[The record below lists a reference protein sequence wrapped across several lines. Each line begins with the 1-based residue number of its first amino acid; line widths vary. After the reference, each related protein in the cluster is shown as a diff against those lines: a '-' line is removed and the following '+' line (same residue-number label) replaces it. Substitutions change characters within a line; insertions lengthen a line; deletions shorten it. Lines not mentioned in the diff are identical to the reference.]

1 MIHKLVYNKED
12 PNYILL
18 HEIIDI
24 VDSRKT
30 KMIMARNGFKKINDK
45 LNSIKIVIIS
55 IFFENDLSYTVDQ
68 LKDNEELKNAFNIDE
83 IPNIDNMYNK
93 MSNLDVDSLEKTVNS
108 ILNSFIKRKPGQRK
122 RFIIDATPADLNINH
137 RSKKIS
143 KKSLEGKDFAWGW
156 GTAIGYYIGYK
167 VTLVLDHETK
177 MPVYFMIERGSPS
190 DSKMIPKILPELIKK
205 RIIKKGDYIYY
216 DRGYYSYENYN
227 FALRKYQIVSLI
239 LPKKD
244 YNKGKLEEVLSYPL
258 DTYKLSKKE
267 QNKAK
272 KQYER
277 LVKELLES
285 LDKPKRI
292 KYNRGFIE
300 DFFKIMKINL
310 GFKNL
315 NKFTLNSIRKHTAL
329 TVLIA
334 GLIVHLRIK
343 TKADFQKFSEGK
355 MI

>member
-1 MIHKLVYNKED
+1 MRHKLVYDEED

-18 HEIIDI
+18 HEIMDI

-30 KMIMARNGFKKINDK
+30 KMIMARNEFKNINEI
-45 LNSIKIVIIS
+45 LNNVKIVIIS
-55 IFFENDLSYTVDQ
+55 IFFENDLSYTVD
-68 LKDNEELKNAFNIDE
+68 ELNNNMELRNAFNIDE
-83 IPNIDNMYNK
+83 VPNVDKLYNK
-93 MSNLDVDSLEKTVNS
+93 MSNLDPDALEKTVNS
-108 ILNSFIKRKPGQRK
+108 ILGSFITRKGKEQK

-143 KKSLEGKDFAWGW
+143 KKALEDKDYAWGW

-167 VTLVLDHETK
+167 VTLVLEHDTK
-177 MPVYFMIERGSPS
+177 LPVYFMIERGSPS
-190 DSKMIPKILPELIKK
+190 DTKMISKILPELIKR
-205 RIIKKGDYIYY
+205 RIIKKGDIIYF

-227 FALRKYQIVSLI
+227 YALRKYQIVSLI
-239 LPKKD
+239 LPKEK
-244 YNKGKLEEVLSYPL
+244 YNKGKLEDILSYPL
-258 DTYKLSKKE
+258 DTYKLSKKD
-267 QNKAK
+267 QKKAK
-272 KQYER
+272 EQYER
-277 LVKELLES
+277 LVKELLEN

-343 TKADFQKFSEGK
+343 TKSDFQKFSEGK
-355 MI
+355 LI

>member
-1 MIHKLVYNKED
+1 MNHKLVYDEED

-18 HEIIDI
+18 HEIMDI

-30 KMIMARNGFKKINDK
+30 KTIMARNGFKNINDK
-45 LNSIKIVIIS
+45 LNSVKIVMLS

-68 LKDNEELKNAFNIDE
+68 LKDNEKLKDAFNIDE
-83 IPNIDNMYNK
+83 VPDIDKMYNK
-93 MSNLDVDSLEKTVNS
+93 LSNLDVDSLEKTVNS
-108 ILNSFIKRKPGQRK
+108 ILGSFVTRKHGQRK

-137 RSKKIS
+137 RSKKITR
-143 KKSLEGKDFAWGW
+143 KDLEDKDYAWGW

-167 VTLVLDHETK
+167 VTLVLEHETK
-177 MPVYFMIERGSPS
+177 LPVYFMVERGSPS
-190 DSKMIPKILPELIKK
+190 DAKMISKILPKLIKK
-205 RIIKKGDYIYY
+205 RIIKKGDYIYF

-227 FALRKYQIVSLI
+227 FVLRKYQIVSLI
-239 LPKKD
+239 LPKENYK
-244 YNKGKLEEVLSYPL
+244 KGKLEDILSYPL

-267 QNKAK
+267 QKKAK
-272 KQYER
+272 EQYER
-277 LVKELLES
+277 LVRELLEC

-300 DFFKIMKINL
+300 DFFKIMKVNL

-315 NKFTLNSIRKHTAL
+315 NKFTLNSIRRHTAL

-343 TKADFQKFSEGK
+343 TKSDFQRFSEGK
-355 MI
+355 LI